1 MEFIMGTLIITASK
15 LRSQILKLIKELDKA
30 PDQYIITHNGEPA
43 ATLMSY
49 DEYCSLVATL
59 DVISDPQLVKNIR
72 ESRDDKR
79 RGRVHSFEDVF
90 GEPV

>member
-1 MEFIMGTLIITASK
+1 MGTQIITASK

-49 DEYCSLVATL
+49 DEYRSLIATL
-59 DVISDPQLVKNIR
+59 DVITNPQLVKDIR
-72 ESRDDKR
+72 ESREDNR

-90 GEPV
+90 GEPL

>member
-1 MEFIMGTLIITASK
+1 MGTQIITASK
-15 LRSQILKLIKELDKA
+15 LRSQILKLVKELDKA

-49 DEYCSLVATL
+49 GEYRSLLATL
-59 DVISDPQLVKNIR
+59 DVITDPQLVKNIR

-79 RGRVHSFEDVF
+79 HGRVHSFDEVF
-90 GEPV
+90 GEPL

>member
-1 MEFIMGTLIITASK
+1 MGTQIIPASK
-15 LRSQILKLIKELDKA
+15 LRSQILKLVKNLEKA

-49 DEYCSLVATL
+49 EEYRSLLATL
-59 DVISDPQLVKNIR
+59 DVINYPELAANIR
-72 ESRDDKR
+72 ESRNDKR

-90 GEPV
+90 GEPL